1 MPGRINKVTNYIS
14 NPNIQKKPQLNWRQK
29 WYMFCRFITIAI
41 FVGFAFFVG
50 TIAGI
55 FIYVSQNLPDVDE
68 LSDIRPSIP
77 SRILAVDGTLL
88 AKISLAEQN
97 RQLISL
103 KDMGKVV
110 DAIQATEDERFY
122 SHPGIDPWG
131 IARAIVKNISHNR
144 AKEGA
149 STITQQL
156 VRNMYNL
163 NRGKDIRRKLQE
175 MVMALEFERKYTKQE
190 ILETYLNMVFFGTN
204 KYGLQCYGVQMAA
217 RSYFDKNAK
226 DLTLDEAA
234 LLAGLPKSP
243 IDYNPYRNAKRAKL
257 RRNIVLDAMFLNG
270 KIEKAEWKAAKNKP
284 IKLATEKRP
293 SAMRNDHAPY
303 FVQYVQNDELS
314 SEEVLGDQAA
324 NYMNYGIDIY
334 TSLDPR
340 MQKIA
345 EDAVTEGVNNNR
357 SRNLSDGALISID
370 PITGYV
376 KAMVGGID
384 FKQDQFNIV
393 TKGKRQPGSSFK
405 PFDYTAAI
413 LSGYTPTT
421 KVMDRP
427 ISFPLGNGK
436 MWRPQNSDGRYK
448 GRIAMEKAL
457 WGSRNCAAVFIA
469 NDIGI
474 DNIITVAKRMGIK
487 SPIEPNLSTALGS
500 SVVTP
505 FEICSAYCTLANN
518 GIKTNPGCITRICYS
533 GSDEIIYER
542 KVKPERVIPMIVA
555 NTMKEMMRGCVE
567 RGTGT
572 AARCPFKVSGKTGT
586 TNSYK
591 DAWFIG
597 YTDDLV
603 TAVWVG
609 NRDNTPMNRT
619 FGGTVPAPIWKKY
632 MLSAQ
637 PIMAVEHIDNMSELA
652 IYQQLDDSTFT
663 LNTSPYILKI
673 RGSDIGAV
681 GNTQNERTVVSEEV
695 TGEKKRVSICAESGN
710 LSTRWCPE
718 RRVTLMLASDAPTTY
733 CMDHSSSDAIPAA
746 DDNNTDGGAIV
757 SICAQSGKIA
767 NRKCPVVQ
775 QRRFTHPPTSRCNIH

>member
-1 MPGRINKVTNYIS
+1 MHKVNNYIS
-14 NPNIQKKPQLNWRQK
+14 NPNTANKRPSLTGRQK
-29 WYMFCRFITIAI
+29 WYMFCRFITILI

-50 TIAGI
+50 TVAGI
-55 FIYVSQNLPDVDE
+55 FVYVSQNLPDVDE
-68 LSDIRPSIP
+68 LTDIRPSIP
-77 SRILAVDGTLL
+77 SRILANDGTLL

-97 RQLISL
+97 RQLIAL

-110 DAIQATEDERFY
+110 DAIQTTEDERFY

-131 IARAIVKNISHNR
+131 IARAIVKNISHR
-144 AKEGA
+144 SAREGA

-163 NRGKDIRRKLQE
+163 NRGKDVRRKLQE
-175 MVMALEFERKYTKQE
+175 MVLALEFERKYTKHE

-217 RSYFDKNAK
+217 RSYFNKEAK
-226 DLTLDEAA
+226 DLTLEEAA
-234 LLAGLPKSP
+234 LIAGLPKSP
-243 IDYNPYRNAKRAKL
+243 IDYNPYRNPKKAKA
-257 RRNIVLDAMFLNG
+257 RRNIVLDAMFING
-270 KIEKAEWKAAKNKP
+270 KIDKVAWKTAKNKP
-284 IKLATEKRP
+284 VKLAAEKKP
-293 SAMRNDHAPY
+293 SAFRNYHAPY

-314 SEEVLGDQAA
+314 SPDVLGEDAEG
-324 NYMNYGIDIY
+324 YLNYGIDIY

-340 MQKIA
+340 MQKVA
-345 EDAVTEGVNNNR
+345 EDAVIDGVNNNR

-370 PITGYV
+370 PITGYI

-384 FKQDQFNIV
+384 YKKDQFNIV

-405 PFDYTAAI
+405 PFDYTSAI
-413 LSGYTPTT
+413 LSGYTPKTNVED
-421 KVMDRP
+421 KP
-427 ISFPLGNGK
+427 QSFPMGNGK
-436 MWRPQNSDGRYK
+436 FWRPKNSDGRYT
-448 GRIAMEKAL
+448 GRIPLERAL
-457 WGSRNCAAVFIA
+457 WGSRNCAAVFLA
-469 NDIGI
+469 SDIGI
-474 DNIITVAKRMGIK
+474 DNIITVANRMGIQSK
-487 SPIEPNLSTALGS
+487 IEPNLSTALGS

-505 FEICSAYCTLANN
+505 LEICSAYCPLANN
-518 GIKTNPGCITRICYS
+518 GIKTKPVCITKICYS
-533 GSDEIIYER
+533 GSDEIIYENR
-542 KVKPERVIPMIVA
+542 IKPERVIPMIAA
-555 NTMKEMMRGCVE
+555 NTMKEMMRGVVE

-609 NRDNTPMNRT
+609 NRDSTPMNRT

-632 MLSAQ
+632 MLMAQ
-637 PIMAVEHIDNMSELA
+637 PIMAVEHIENMSELA

-663 LNTSPYILKI
+663 LATSPYILKV
-673 RGSDIGAV
+673 RGKDIGEI
-681 GNTQNERTVVSEEV
+681 GNTQNERVAATEF
-695 TGEKKRVSICAESGN
+695 GEKKKRVSICAESGN
-710 LSTRWCPE
+710 LATRWCPE
-718 RRVTLMLASDAPTTY
+718 RRVTLMLESEVPTSY
-733 CMDHSSSDAIPAA
+733 CMDHSSTDLIPAA
-746 DDNNTDGGAIV
+746 DDNGSDSGAVV

-775 QRRFTHPPTSRCNIH
+775 QRRFLHPPTSRCTIH

>member
-1 MPGRINKVTNYIS
+1 MYKVNNYIS
-14 NPNIQKKPQLNWRQK
+14 NPNSNTGKKQPLNGRQK
-29 WYMFCRFITIAI
+29 WYIFCRVITIAI

-50 TIAGI
+50 TVAGI
-55 FIYVSQNLPDVDE
+55 FIYVSQNLPDVGE

-77 SRILAVDGTLL
+77 SRILASDGTLL

-131 IARAIVKNISHNR
+131 IARAIVKNVTHSR

-163 NRGKDIRRKLQE
+163 NRGKDVRRKLQE
-175 MVMALEFERKYTKQE
+175 MVMALELERKYTKQE

-217 RSYFDKNAK
+217 RSYFNKDAK
-226 DLTLDEAA
+226 DLSLEEAA
-234 LLAGLPKSP
+234 LIAGLPKSP
-243 IDYNPYRNAKRAKL
+243 IDYNPYRNAKKAKS
-257 RRNIVLDAMFLNG
+257 RRNIVLDAMFING
-270 KIEKAEWKAAKNKP
+270 KIDKAAWKAAKNKP
-284 IKLATEKRP
+284 VKLAEERKP
-293 SAMRNDHAPY
+293 SAFRNDHAPY

-314 SEEVLGDQAA
+314 SPDVLGEDAE
-324 NYMNYGIDIY
+324 NYLNYGIDIY

-345 EDAVTEGVNNNR
+345 EDAVVDGVNNNR

-384 FKQDQFNIV
+384 FKKDQFNIV

-405 PFDYTAAI
+405 PFDYTSAL
-413 LSGYTPTT
+413 LSGYTPKT
-421 KVMDRP
+421 KVEDRP
-427 ISFPLGNGK
+427 QSFPMGNGK
-436 MWRPQNSDGRYK
+436 MWRPQNSDGRYQ
-448 GRIAMEKAL
+448 GRIPMERAL
-457 WGSRNCAAVFIA
+457 WGSRNCAAVFMA

-474 DNIITVAKRMGIK
+474 DNIISVANRMGIK
-487 SPIEPNLSTALGS
+487 SKIESNLSTALGS

-505 FEICSAYCTLANN
+505 LEICSAYCTLANN
-518 GIKTNPGCITRICYS
+518 GIKTNPSCISRICYS
-533 GSDEIIYER
+533 GSDEVIYER
-542 KVKPERVIPMIVA
+542 RIKPERVLPMIVA
-555 NTMKEMMRGCVE
+555 NTMKEMMRGVVE
-567 RGTGT
+567 RGTGR
-572 AARCPFKVSGKTGT
+572 AAQCPFKVSGKTGT

-652 IYQQLDDSTFT
+652 IYQQLDDSTFS
-663 LNTSPYILKI
+663 LATSPYILKV
-673 RGSDIGAV
+673 RGKDV
-681 GNTQNERTVVSEEV
+681 GEVGSAQNDKLTTNTP
-695 TGEKKRVSICAESGN
+695 GEKKVRISICTESGN

-718 RRVTLMLASDAPTTY
+718 RRVTLMLASEAPTTY

-746 DDNNTDGGAIV
+746 DDNSTDGGAVV
-757 SICAQSGKIA
+757 SICVQSGKIA

-775 QRRFTHPPTSRCNIH
+775 QRRFLHPPTARCNIH

>member
-1 MPGRINKVTNYIS
+1 MYKVNNYIS
-14 NPNIQKKPQLNWRQK
+14 NPNANKRPTLTGRQK
-29 WYMFCRFITIAI
+29 WYIFCRLVTITI

-50 TIAGI
+50 TVAGI
-55 FIYVSQNLPDVDE
+55 FVYVSQNLPDVDE
-68 LSDIRPSIP
+68 LTDIRPSIP
-77 SRILAVDGTLL
+77 SRILANDGTLL

-103 KDMGKVV
+103 KEMGKVV
-110 DAIQATEDERFY
+110 DAIQTTEDERFY

-131 IARAIVKNISHNR
+131 IARAIVKNISHR
-144 AKEGA
+144 SAKEGA

-163 NRGKDIRRKLQE
+163 NRGKDVRRKLQE
-175 MVMALEFERKYTKQE
+175 MVLALEFERKYTKHE

-204 KYGLQCYGVQMAA
+204 RYGLQCYGVQMAA
-217 RSYFDKNAK
+217 RSYFDKEASA
-226 DLTLDEAA
+226 LTLDEAA
-234 LLAGLPKSP
+234 LIAGLPKSP
-243 IDYNPYRNAKRAKL
+243 IDYNPYRNPKKAKA
-257 RRNIVLDAMFLNG
+257 RRNIVLDAMYLNG
-270 KIEKAEWKAAKNKP
+270 KIDKAAWKTAKNKP
-284 IKLATEKRP
+284 IKLAREKKP
-293 SAMRNDHAPY
+293 SAFRNDHAPY
-303 FVQYVQNDELS
+303 FVQYVQNEELS
-314 SEEVLGDQAA
+314 SPEVLGNDADS
-324 NYMNYGIDIY
+324 YMNYGIDIY

-340 MQKIA
+340 MQKVA
-345 EDAVTEGVNNNR
+345 EDAVIDGVNNNR
-357 SRNLSDGALISID
+357 SRKLSDGALISID

-376 KAMVGGID
+376 KAMVGGVD
-384 FKQDQFNIV
+384 FKKDQFNIA

-405 PFDYTAAI
+405 PFDYTSAI
-413 LSGYTPTT
+413 LSGYTPKT
-421 KVMDRP
+421 KVEDKPM
-427 ISFPLGNGK
+427 SFPMGNGK
-436 MWRPQNSDGRYK
+436 TWRPQNSDGRFQ
-448 GRIAMEKAL
+448 GRIPLERAL
-457 WGSRNCAAVFIA
+457 WGSRNCAAVFLA

-474 DNIITVAKRMGIK
+474 ENIISVANRMGIQSK
-487 SPIEPNLSTALGS
+487 IEANLSTALGA

-505 FEICSAYCTLANN
+505 LEICSAYGPLANN
-518 GIKTNPGCITRICYS
+518 GIKIAPACITRICYS

-542 KVKPERVIPMIVA
+542 KIKPERVIPMIAA
-555 NTMKEMMRGCVE
+555 NTMREMMRGVVE

-632 MLSAQ
+632 MLVAQ
-637 PIMAVEHIDNMSELA
+637 PIMAVEHIENMSELA

-673 RGSDIGAV
+673 RGNDMGEIGSA
-681 GNTQNERTVVSEEV
+681 QNERREINDIV
-695 TGEKKRVSICAESGN
+695 TEKKKRVSVCAESGN
-710 LSTRWCPE
+710 LSTKWCPE
-718 RRVTLMLASDAPTTY
+718 RRVTLMLESEAPTSY

-746 DDNNTDGGAIV
+746 DNNDMEGGAVV

-775 QRRFTHPPTSRCNIH
+775 QRRFKQPPTSRCTIH